1 MTQTS
6 FLWVGMSVKT
16 PDGKPKTLRS
26 IELGLM
32 ILALN
37 VDNLTSF
44 TRCSCSSVFLCNL
57 FLEMKATESMHS
69 DCKLAAIDVTYLKM
83 IHATPPD
90 M

>member
-1 MTQTS
+1 MTHANPKKGS
-6 FLWVGMSVKT
+6 LSVKT

-57 FLEMKATESMHS
+57 FS
-69 DCKLAAIDVTYLKM
+69 
-83 IHATPPD
+83 
-90 M
+90 